1 MQTTIPIAGNIVVIT
16 DRKKFWSIEC
26 KYMKSAMEVKSR
38 ILRVENLEAIILIV
52 NIVVRDILMKIV
64 AYY

>member
-1 MQTTIPIAGNIVVIT
+1 
-16 DRKKFWSIEC
+16 
-26 KYMKSAMEVKSR
+26 MEVKSR

>member
-1 MQTTIPIAGNIVVIT
+1 
-16 DRKKFWSIEC
+16 
-26 KYMKSAMEVKSR
+26 MKSAMEVKSR